1 MPWFSIIPDGQ
12 RISSRSGRIESTS
25 VVQIRR
31 IVLQRSEPL
40 VGKVLREG
48 RISIRFTESH
58 RPSLSLLLLP
68 LKLPQSLPSGMNN
81 LKKTRFLNLK
91 SFHFI
96 KEQNMHPCLQYSV
109 IIVPKLLTN
118 ECVLTL
124 ILIIFII
131 IISPVEDV
139 TQDRVNIIVNI

>member
-81 LKKTRFLNLK
+81 LKKILNLK
-91 SFHFI
+91 SCQFI
-96 KEQNMHPCLQYSV
+96 KEKNMHPCLQYSV